1 MSESAKIVVSFSR
14 YLTKRVIFLI
24 ITFFVI
30 ISINFFLPRLM
41 PGTPADYLARGP
53 MLTTQERLQ
62 LIKEFGLDKP
72 LWEQYILYIKNILK
86 GNMGLSYLYYPETVW
101 HVIMTRMPYTLFL
114 LGISYTI
121 ATIIGI
127 ILGAYA
133 AWRMNSALDFSVTGF
148 AFAMRSM
155 PIFWLGMVMLYIFGA
170 ELGWFPLSGA
180 LTPGVIYASK
190 LAMLKDLLRHS
201 VLPMIAITLYLIG
214 PPFLLTRSLVADALT
229 EPYIQT
235 ALAKGLPLREVIF
248 RHALRPVS
256 LPLSTYT
263 AILLGY
269 VVGGAVF
276 TETVFDWPGVGRLI
290 YDAVLRRD
298 YPLIQGTFFI
308 IAVSVLLANF
318 IVDLIYATLDPRIRL
333 Q

>member
-1 MSESAKIVVSFSR
+1 MSQTAKIATSFSR
-14 YLTKRVIFLI
+14 YLTKRIIFLI
-24 ITFFVI
+24 VTFFII

-53 MLTTQERLQ
+53 MLTTQERLK
-62 LIKEFGLDKP
+62 LIREFGLDKP
-72 LWEQYILYIKNILK
+72 LWEQYLLYIKNILH
-86 GNMGLSYLYYPETVW
+86 GNLGLSYKYYPETVW

-127 ILGAYA
+127 VLGAYA
-133 AWRMNSALDFSVTGF
+133 AWRRNSALDLSTTSF
-148 AFAMRSM
+148 AFLMRSM
-155 PIFWLGMVMLYIFGA
+155 PIFWLGMVMLYVFGV

-180 LTPGVIYASK
+180 LTPGVIYTSK
-190 LAMLKDLLRHS
+190 LAMLKDLFRHS
-201 VLPMIAITLYLIG
+201 VLPMITIILFLIG
-214 PPFLLTRSLVADALT
+214 PPFLLARSLVSDALT

-235 ALAKGLPLREVIF
+235 ALAKGLPLRDVIF
-248 RHALRPVS
+248 KHALRPVS

-276 TETVFDWPGVGRLI
+276 TETVFDWPGVGKLI
-290 YDAVLRRD
+290 YEAVMRRD

-318 IVDLIYATLDPRIRL
+318 IVDLVYAFLDPRVRL